1 MMIIVHDRRSA
12 RRTEH
17 ATTTVVHAKMTGPAM
32 MIVGTRTAHARSTVM
47 IAHVAMMMIVA
58 AAMMVVAAVT
68 DAPRPMSMSPVR
80 YVTYMGILL
89 VTAGG
94 AMTMIA
100 PSALT
105 VVIMA
110 TKVQTLLM
118 LMASTPTGIMTRGLL
133 NISLVS

>member
-1 MMIIVHDRRSA
+1 
-12 RRTEH
+12 
-17 ATTTVVHAKMTGPAM
+17 
-32 MIVGTRTAHARSTVM
+32 
-47 IAHVAMMMIVA
+47 
-58 AAMMVVAAVT
+58 
-68 DAPRPMSMSPVR
+68 
-80 YVTYMGILL
+80 MGILL